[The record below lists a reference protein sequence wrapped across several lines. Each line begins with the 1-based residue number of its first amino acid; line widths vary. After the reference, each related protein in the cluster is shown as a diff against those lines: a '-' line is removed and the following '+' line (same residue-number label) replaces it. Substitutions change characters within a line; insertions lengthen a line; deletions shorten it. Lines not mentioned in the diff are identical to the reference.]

1 MNFKVLLGIVLI
13 IILTACTSAKQTV
26 VSDEVIFYVKAE
38 NTRDFSR
45 GMNWLIFL
53 KSDTKFIAN
62 IRSIC

>member
-1 MNFKVLLGIVLI
+1 MKFKVLLGIVLI

-45 GMNWLIFL
+45 GMN
-53 KSDTKFIAN
+53 
-62 IRSIC
+62 

>member
-1 MNFKVLLGIVLI
+1 MTMK
-13 IILTACTSAKQTV
+13 LTPFINLKRNAKEAIQ
-26 VSDEVIFYVKAE
+26 FYVKAE

-62 IRSIC
+62 IRSVC